1 MISMSQS
8 LQENHRTSTLCCI
21 CPVGFHVQSASM
33 EDLKVKD
40 QGIQESD
47 QMSHPTRK
55 CHLKK
60 ADQFGFSKWLR
71 SMKLRPVNWK
81 GQLPGWKLL
90 KWQRNLGV
98 IHNGPTGLGK
108 QNRCITLWPL
118 EDPQPKA
125 PVFHYQ
131 FQLQPKH
138 HLAAGQWEG
147 TKCSWHRFISTIV
160 DKYRID
166 GCCFV
171 FGFGFVCPITI
182 FFRNKGY
189 ILAHQRSNIKFF
201 IANDFL
207 SANPNWKLLGLLL
220 ILQNVHGR
228 MFLASPQCETS
239 LPQLF
244 QVQYL
249 VFLRLHTTFGCWST
263 CDF

>member
-1 MISMSQS
+1 MSLEKGRS
-8 LQENHRTSTLCCI
+8 
-21 CPVGFHVQSASM
+21 VWF
-33 EDLKVKD
+33 LKVV
-40 QGIQESD
+40 EVN
-47 QMSHPTRK
+47 
-55 CHLKK
+55 
-60 ADQFGFSKWLR
+60 W
-71 SMKLRPVNWK
+71 KLRPVNWK

-90 KWQRNLGV
+90 KWKRNLRV
-98 IHNGPTGLGK
+98 IHNGYPNRSWETKPLHNTMAPWGPPTESTRLPTTSFSCN
-108 QNRCITLWPL
+108 QNIAWPQVNEKEPNAVGIDL
-118 EDPQPKA
+118 SILT
-125 PVFHYQ
+125 V
-131 FQLQPKH
+131 
-138 HLAAGQWEG
+138 
-147 TKCSWHRFISTIV
+147 V

-166 GCCFV
+166 GCFFV
-171 FGFGFVCPITI
+171 FGFGFLCPITE
-182 FFRNKGY
+182 FCRSKGY
-189 ILAHQRSNIKFF
+189 ILANQRSNIKFV